1 MIPLHRPDAQTIIR
15 AFILAAAL
23 FLVPPALP
31 EAAAQQKEA
40 DILAL
45 LEERRREIAS
55 LMEKA
60 VVYVLVDHG
69 GSISMGTGFVVAD
82 EYVVTNAH
90 VVEGKGTIILVNP
103 DLKPVRAT
111 LVRMEHGDE
120 PGANDFALLR
130 FSSGISLPSLVFS
143 PRVSRM
149 DRVSSWGFPLLVTR
163 FDQSIEEILNGE
175 LRTAPP
181 VVYTEGTV
189 SAVVEKKGNRNIIHT
204 AAIASGNS
212 GGPLVNSRGEVVGIN
227 TWGYTE
233 EDEGA
238 FVNASLP
245 ADRIVD
251 FLRRAGISPRV
262 SDQRS
267 VPGKIR
273 TSLPALSLPRTDTPG
288 EEDFETNELMD
299 LARKGDPGAQS
310 AVGALY
316 YDGEGFPKDIGKAVE
331 WLEKG
336 SAGGDTGAMTL
347 LGLIRIFEDGFT
359 DPDKGV
365 DLLREASSAP
375 EADPELQGLLARL
388 LYDGGMWGIERDL
401 DECAEWAEKASEGDD
416 PDGVGLL
423 ALLYYFGEGV
433 DENDER
439 ALELAERAAAEDS
452 SLGRAVLAWIH
463 YEGVAADE
471 DLEKARL
478 LALDAAEQEESL
490 AQGLLAFMYL
500 KGHGVEADGETA
512 EGWARRASEKGNEF
526 GWFVLGSLYLSGS
539 GIEQDLPAA
548 WAYLDMADGRNI
560 VDAEELK
567 EEAWEKMS
575 KKERQR
581 AAELSNRWTEERVL
595 PR

>member
-1 MIPLHRPDAQTIIR
+1 MPALHRSDAQSIAR
-15 AFILAAAL
+15 AVILAAAL
-23 FLVPPALP
+23 LLVPPALP
-31 EAAAQQKEA
+31 GAAARQEGP

-45 LEERRREIAS
+45 LEERRREIAA
-55 LMEKA
+55 LMERA

-69 GSISMGTGFVVAD
+69 DSASMGTGFVVA
-82 EYVVTNAH
+82 EGYVVTNAH
-90 VVEGKGTIILVNP
+90 VVDGKGTIILANP
-103 DLKPVRAT
+103 VQKPVRAK
-111 LVRMEHGDE
+111 LVRREYGGE
-120 PGANDFALLR
+120 AGGNDFALLR
-130 FSSGISLPSLVFS
+130 FSPDVPLPVLVFS

-149 DRVSSWGFPLLVTR
+149 DRVSSWGFPLLVTQ
-163 FDQSIEEILNGE
+163 FDQSIDEILNGE

-189 SAVVEKKGNRNIIHT
+189 SAIVEKQGRRNIIHT

-212 GGPLVNSRGEVVGIN
+212 GGPLINSRGEVVGIN

-251 FLRRAGISPRV
+251 FLRRAGISPLV
-262 SDQRS
+262 SGQG
-267 VPGKIR
+267 PILGKNQSPLPAP
-273 TSLPALSLPRTDTPG
+273 SLPLADTPV
-288 EEDFETNELMD
+288 ETDFEADELLE
-299 LARKGDPGAQS
+299 LAQKGDPQAQA
-310 AVGALY
+310 AVGAMY
-316 YDGEGFPKDIGKAVE
+316 YDGDGFPKDTGKAVE
-331 WLEKG
+331 WLKKG
-336 SAGGDTGAMTL
+336 SEGGNTEAKTL

-359 DPDKGV
+359 DPDQGI
-365 DLLREASSAP
+365 DLLREVSSLP

-388 LYDGGMWGIERDL
+388 LYDGELWGIERDL
-401 DECAEWAEKASEGDD
+401 DECAKWAEKAAEGDD
-416 PDGVGLL
+416 PDGMGLL
-423 ALLYYFGEGV
+423 ALLYYFGEGM
-433 DENDER
+433 DEDDEK
-439 ALELAERAAAEDS
+439 AFKLAEEAAAENS
-452 SLGRAVLAWIH
+452 SHGKAALAWMH

-500 KGHGVEADGETA
+500 KGDGVEADCRFSRGVGPESCGT
-512 EGWARRASEKGNEF
+512 GNEF

-539 GIEQDLPAA
+539 GVEQDLPAA
-548 WAYLDMADGRNI
+548 WAYLDMADGRDI

-581 AAELSNRWTEERVL
+581 AAGLRNRWTEERVL

>member
-1 MIPLHRPDAQTIIR
+1 MTPLHRPDAQTIAR
-15 AFILAAAL
+15 VLILAAAF
-23 FLVPPALP
+23 FLVPPFLP
-31 EAAAQQKEA
+31 GASAQQEA
-40 DILAL
+40 PDILAL
-45 LEERRREIAS
+45 LEDRRRKIAA
-55 LMEKA
+55 LMERA
-60 VVYVLVDHG
+60 VVYVLLDHG
-69 GSISMGTGFVVAD
+69 DSASMGTGFVVAD
-82 EYVVTNAH
+82 GYVVTNAH
-90 VVEGKGTIILVNP
+90 VVDGKGTIILANP
-103 DLKPVRAT
+103 VQKPVRAT
-111 LVRMEHGDE
+111 LVHREYGGE
-120 PGANDFALLR
+120 AGGNDFALLR
-130 FSSGISLPSLVFS
+130 FSPEVPLPSIVFS

-163 FDQSIEEILNGE
+163 FDQSIDEILNGE

-189 SAVVEKKGNRNIIHT
+189 SAIVEKQGRRNIIHT

-251 FLRRAGISPRV
+251 FLRRAGISPKV
-262 SDQRS
+262 SARGPVS
-267 VPGKIR
+267 GKI
-273 TSLPALSLPRTDTPG
+273 PSLPREDTPG
-288 EEDFETNELMD
+288 EEDFETDELLE
-299 LARKGDPGAQS
+299 LARKGDPEAQS

-316 YDGEGFPKDIGKAVE
+316 YDGEGFPKDTGKAVE

-336 SAGGDTGAMTL
+336 AAGGDSGAKTL

-359 DPDKGV
+359 DPAAGIR
-365 DLLREASSAP
+365 LLREASSAP
-375 EADPELQGLLARL
+375 GADPEIQGLLARL
-388 LYDGGMWGIERDL
+388 LYYGEMWGIERNL
-401 DECAEWAEKASEGDD
+401 DECAQWAEKAAEGGD
-416 PDGVGLL
+416 PDGMGLL
-423 ALLYYFGEGV
+423 ALLCYFGEGM
-433 DENDER
+433 DEDDER
-439 ALELAERAAAEDS
+439 ALDLAEQAVAEDS
-452 SLGRAVLAWIH
+452 SLGKAALAWMH

-500 KGHGVEADGETA
+500 KGDGVEADAGTA
-512 EGWARRASEKGNEF
+512 EGWARRAAEQGNEF

-539 GIEQDLPAA
+539 GVEQDLPAA
-548 WAYLDMADGRNI
+548 WAYLDMADGRDI
-560 VDAEELK
+560 VDAEDLK

-581 AAELSNRWTEERVL
+581 AAELRNRWTEEKVL